1 MDKKGE
7 TSLFRSKHGIALVS
21 ALALLFL
28 AVPRVAGFLA
38 PGLSSVFAFGWLAF
52 AYLVIAANW
61 RMVLQLDREER
72 RKNERARRMRWLR
85 AEKQKRSMAGST
97 SSQKEL
103 AESPLIRG
111 LFFIRHLPD
120 KGFLVSSVRSC
131 IMWKKALT

>member
-1 MDKKGE
+1 M
-7 TSLFRSKHGIALVS
+7 LRSKHGIALVS

-28 AVPRVAGFLA
+28 AVPRLPVSSA

-85 AEKQKRSMAGST
+85 TEKQKRSTAGST
-97 SSQKEL
+97 VFRRRWQKV
-103 AESPLIRG
+103 P
-111 LFFIRHLPD
+111 
-120 KGFLVSSVRSC
+120 
-131 IMWKKALT
+131 